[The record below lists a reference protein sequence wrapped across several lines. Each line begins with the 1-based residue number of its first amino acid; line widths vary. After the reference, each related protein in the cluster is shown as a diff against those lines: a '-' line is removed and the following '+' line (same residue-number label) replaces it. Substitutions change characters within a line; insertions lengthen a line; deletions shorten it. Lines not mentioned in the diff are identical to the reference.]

1 MPRSS
6 RSSGGR
12 SAPMGSRSSST
23 MAAPRQAQPTNTQA
37 YRQPSTAPPQQ
48 HHQQT
53 AAAPSQGPGLF
64 ANMASTAAGVAVGS
78 SIGHGISGMLFGGG
92 GRAEAPVDQQQAQS
106 QYPAYDQAA
115 QQGAYQQTTATT
127 CEAQAKD
134 FTRCL
139 EASGNDFQACSYYLE
154 ALKACQQ
161 AARPY

>member
-12 SAPMGSRSSST
+12 SAPMGSRSAST
-23 MAAPRQAQPTNTQA
+23 MAAPRQAQQQAHPQTTQHA
-37 YRQPSTAPPQQ
+37 APGQA
-48 HHQQT
+48 
-53 AAAPSQGPGLF
+53 AAAPAQGPGLF

-78 SIGHGISGMLFGGG
+78 TVGHGLSSMFFGGG
-92 GRAEAPVDQQQAQS
+92 SREAPVEQAQA
-106 QYPAYDQAA
+106 QYPAQDQQA
-115 QQGAYQQTTATT
+115 QQGAYQQSTVGS

-139 EASGNDFQACSYYLE
+139 EAGNDFNSCSYYLE

>member
-12 SAPMGSRSSST
+12 SAPMGSRSAST
-23 MAAPRQAQPTNTQA
+23 MAAPRQQQQAHHPQTAQH
-37 YRQPSTAPPQQ
+37 APPQQ
-48 HHQQT
+48 A

-78 SIGHGISGMLFGGG
+78 SVGHGISSMFFGGG
-92 GRAEAPVDQQQAQS
+92 RSEAPVEQAQA
-106 QYPAYDQAA
+106 QYPAQDQAA
-115 QQGAYQQTTATT
+115 QQGAYQQTNVGT

-139 EASGNDFQACSYYLE
+139 EASGNDFNSCSYYLE

>member
-1 MPRSS
+1 
-6 RSSGGR
+6 
-12 SAPMGSRSSST
+12 
-23 MAAPRQAQPTNTQA
+23 MAAPRPAQQQA
-37 YRQPSTAPPQQ
+37 YHPQPAQHAAPQQ
-48 HHQQT
+48 AA

-78 SIGHGISGMLFGGG
+78 SVGHGISSMLFGGG
-92 GRAEAPVDQQQAQS
+92 SRSEAPAEQAQA
-106 QYPAYDQAA
+106 QYPAYDQSA
-115 QQGAYQQTTATT
+115 QQSAYQQSNVGS

-139 EASGNDFQACSYYLE
+139 EASNNDFNACSYYLE